1 MTRSAPDSTETIV
14 VLEKNARENVHCRV
28 LEYHGRRFVD
38 LRVFSGSDTRP
49 LPTKKG
55 LAFPV
60 EQLPALI
67 EALEHVREA
76 AHDADDDP
84 LTRQYRATMADGLQP
99 GEEADDRMFEPNT
112 ILGAG

>member
-1 MTRSAPDSTETIV
+1 MTGREPDSTQTIA
-14 VLEKNARENVHCRV
+14 VLEKNTRETVHVRI

-38 LRVFSGSDTRP
+38 LRVFSGSTARP
-49 LPTKKG
+49 LATKKG

-76 AHDADDDP
+76 AHDAEDDP
-84 LTRQYRATMADGLQP
+84 LTRQYRATMAEGLQP

>member
-1 MTRSAPDSTETIV
+1 MTGREPDSTQTIAVLDKNTRET
-14 VLEKNARENVHCRV
+14 VHVRI

-38 LRVFSGSDTRP
+38 LRVFSKNGDKP

-60 EQLPALI
+60 EQVPALI
-67 EALEHVREA
+67 DALGRVGEA
-76 AHDADDDP
+76 AYGAEDDP
-84 LTRQYRATMADGLQP
+84 LTRQYRATMAGGPQP
-99 GEEADDRMFEPNT
+99 GERDGDHAFEPNT